1 MPRRKRKRNM
11 EEQWAHER
19 ATWKKQERA
28 WRKQDEA
35 WAREDRRIQRQIAP
49 MKFDSD
55 SDEDTPDEELDEE
68 ELLRRYPEGVTII
81 KNGVEITIRP
91 HDQGDD
97 EFQWLEKGW
106 LLNIFFPGRKHPA
119 AKWGD
124 RISALIALA
133 VSLAPLLLL
142 MIQNGAP
149 FDKAISTYGMSV
161 IDFITRHFM
170 GEVGGMLSIL
180 AIALTVP
187 LMLPGPLAIIA
198 AFILIFAAIRYPLW
212 ILILLLDILRRG
224 VLMIAR
230 RVFRRRGEEEPETVN
245 LSDPI
250 QRQLAERRKK
260 LRVKA

>member
-1 MPRRKRKRNM
+1 MPRRKRKRTM

-35 WAREDRRIQRQIAP
+35 WAREDRRIQRQLAP

-55 SDEDTPDEELDEE
+55 ADDEQPDEDLDEE

-91 HDQGDD
+91 HGESSED
-97 EFQWLEKGW
+97 EFQPLEKGW
-106 LLNIFFPGRKHPA
+106 LLNIFFPGIKHPI

-133 VSLAPLLLL
+133 VTLTPLILL
-142 MIQNGAP
+142 MTQNGMP
-149 FDKAISTYGMSV
+149 FDKAVSNYGITV
-161 IDFITRHFM
+161 IDFITRNM
-170 GEVGGMLSIL
+170 GEVGSMFSIL

-198 AFILIFAAIRYPLW
+198 AFILVYVAVRYPMW
-212 ILILLLDILRRG
+212 ILLLLLDILRRG
-224 VLMIAR
+224 MLMIVR
-230 RVFRRRGEEEPETVN
+230 RVFRRRGGEQPETVD